1 MKRMLIGLSL
11 VGTQQVGGVDS
22 GSIEFIKVWI
32 TAWLVGSR
40 WDRRGNSHRPSQW
53 YASYSRGAIIQ
64 SSQPMSLKF
73 TWRAFLLHL
82 AFRFLL
88 GLFPC
93 RVARGALLFRLW
105 LNKYSYTVLSS
116 WPDLALISLKN
127 KSLFFVLPNTKKR
140 AFSLTCLPVLLNPTV
155 LRSTALPLSKVS
167 SSKHKLTKFLKF
179 LKSFQMSNTSHFGVS
194 VILTVRESSS
204 VAACLLVEQ
213 LNNFTWEVFPEE
225 WDFHVSEGF
234 FLSIRSSAPS
244 RPSFS
249 NALMSKI
256 YFCFLMVG
264 ARSSKK
270 STHILNQ
277 AQSNAGFSVLCD
289 VPQAPP

>member
-1 MKRMLIGLSL
+1 
-11 VGTQQVGGVDS
+11 
-22 GSIEFIKVWI
+22 
-32 TAWLVGSR
+32 
-40 WDRRGNSHRPSQW
+40 
-53 YASYSRGAIIQ
+53 IIQ
-64 SSQPMSLKF
+64 SSQPISLKF

-82 AFRFLL
+82 AFRFLV

-93 RVARGALLFRLW
+93 RVARGALLFL
-105 LNKYSYTVLSS
+105 LSS

-140 AFSLTCLPVLLNPTV
+140 AFSLTCLPVLLNPTL

-194 VILTVRESSS
+194 VILTGRESRS
-204 VAACLLVEQ
+204 VAAY
-213 LNNFTWEVFPEE
+213 
-225 WDFHVSEGF
+225 FHVSEGF
-234 FLSIRSSAPS
+234 FLNIRSSAPS
-244 RPSFS
+244 KPSFS

-256 YFCFLMVG
+256 YFCFLIVG

-270 STHILNQ
+270 STHIFKWTQKNPVTQQGNEFLSLPCRNLISFTGGHFLASKQ
-277 AQSNAGFSVLCD
+277 QLAN
-289 VPQAPP
+289 